1 MFHTLS
7 SYQSFLVSIDMDA
20 RKLYIP
26 WPATIIT
33 IDESCWCGGGGVA
46 NSQQQPD
53 YFNVL
58 YRTALCVADPS
69 AGWALGGRAVQ
80 CLVAGRAGAGVQ
92 GYNRLGSVGSSHRA
106 GGHTAASQRY
116 TDTERIPTL
125 ISLVSCRVLV
135 TGSGEVPSTV
145 T

>member
-1 MFHTLS
+1 MSNVSNAT
-7 SYQSFLVSIDMDA
+7 VSILFLFLLIWIQENPGTCE
-20 RKLYIP
+20 RCSNFIIP

-69 AGWALGGRAVQ
+69 AAGWAA
-80 CLVAGRAGAGVQ
+80 VAGGA
-92 GYNRLGSVGSSHRA
+92 A
-106 GGHTAASQRY
+106 GGGPGRGWSWCSGLQHTGLSRQQPPSRGTHGSITTAHTA
-116 TDTERIPTL
+116 DTERIQH
-125 ISLVSCRVLV
+125 
-135 TGSGEVPSTV
+135 
-145 T
+145 

>member
-1 MFHTLS
+1 MILPCYTWIVYLNNKSIYCFTHYHRIS
-7 SYQSFLVSIDMDA
+7 PFLYLLIWMQENFI
-20 RKLYIP
+20 IP

-69 AGWALGGRAVQ
+69 AGWALGGRGSAWW
-80 CLVAGRAGAGVQ
+80 RAGPGLVF
-92 GYNRLGSVGSSHRA
+92 RV
-106 GGHTAASQRY
+106 T
-116 TDTERIPTL
+116 TDWAQ
-125 ISLVSCRVLV
+125 
-135 TGSGEVPSTV
+135 
-145 T
+145 